1 MSCALAPSS
10 SPSLNNKIF
19 TKSTKNYSV
28 PTQIQYNN
36 ISFSTH
42 VSKSRILYKN
52 PTGSFRSRPTTRIQ
66 AFYTESTETLYEL
79 LGISESGST
88 ISDIKKAYKQ
98 MARRYHPD
106 VSPPDRVDENTKR
119 FIMVQE
125 AYETLSNPASRA
137 MYDRDLSKGQRVE
150 ETGEW
155 RMRWQSQID
164 ELKQKNIINPI
175 SRGGRMTWGARM
187 RNQR

>member
-1 MSCALAPSS
+1 M
-10 SPSLNNKIF
+10 
-19 TKSTKNYSV
+19 
-28 PTQIQYNN
+28 
-36 ISFSTH
+36 
-42 VSKSRILYKN
+42 
-52 PTGSFRSRPTTRIQ
+52 
-66 AFYTESTETLYEL
+66 YEL
-79 LGISESGST
+79 LGIAENGST

-98 MARRYHPD
+98 MARKYHPD

-137 MYDRDLSKGQRVE
+137 MYDRDLSKGSSFAFSARTRPYHYNDQRVE

-164 ELKQKNIINPI
+164 ELKQKNINPN